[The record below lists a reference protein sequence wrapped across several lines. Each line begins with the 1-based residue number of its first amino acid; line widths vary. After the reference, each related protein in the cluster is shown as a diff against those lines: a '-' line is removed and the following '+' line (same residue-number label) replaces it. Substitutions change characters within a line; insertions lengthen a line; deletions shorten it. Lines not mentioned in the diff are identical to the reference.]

1 MADVRLAARVA
12 LLGTRHDDV
21 SWRQKGADVV
31 ISVPVLDDGEVP
43 FAGAWTFR
51 IEGLPES

>member
-1 MADVRLAARVA
+1 VKLAKGARVA

-21 SWRQKGADVV
+21 TWHQKGGDVV

-43 FAGAWTFR
+43 FDGAWTFR
-51 IEGLPES
+51 IEGLPGS